1 MLLNIDIK
9 NFILV
14 EHLSLDFSKGLHVLT
29 GETGA
34 GKSIWVDAMKLALGD
49 RADPTV
55 IRQGQERCDINLTFD
70 ISHNTQAQAWLKEHQ
85 FDSENDFGECL
96 IRRIIPAQG
105 ASRNTVNG
113 VPCPL
118 HLIRDLAE
126 LLITIHGQHDQYTLL
141 RSDGQQQ
148 QVDRFARNEKF
159 LSEIQ
164 DLFTQWQQLE
174 NQITEIKSALKN
186 RQSELELLKF
196 QSAEFAQLSM
206 KENEWEELSQLH
218 RNMHHSNQWRNQLE
232 KVQLLLTEH
241 EENAMLKQLYQ
252 VLNLLNSVKLE
263 DDHLKNIINLM
274 QEASV
279 LIQEAGSEL
288 DDLTQ
293 AWVFDPEK
301 LMAVEQ
307 RLNKIHDLSRKHK
320 VNPQALFTV
329 QNHLEKRIEQLE
341 NGEQALLQLENQQQN
356 IVDNFNRI
364 AEKLTK
370 SREKALKKL
379 NQEVTDWMQQLG
391 MQGGSFKII
400 LEKIEQPIHPL
411 GLEKIRFLVS
421 TNPGQTPQQI
431 QKMASGGEL
440 SRLHLALQA
449 IIAEENHTP
458 TLIFDEVDVG
468 IGGATAVVVGKLLR
482 QLGEKTQVLCITHL
496 PQVAAFGHQ
505 HYQVN
510 KTIAKTH
517 STSSIALLTHGQRIE
532 ELARMLGGSQLTS
545 QIVAHA
551 QELLEKVSSD

>member
-14 EHLSLDFSKGLHVLT
+14 DHLKLDFSQGLHVSR
-29 GETGA
+29 ETGA

-49 RADPTV
+49 RADPAA
-55 IRQGQERCDINLTFD
+55 IRQGQERCDISLTFD
-70 ISHNTQAQAWLKEHQ
+70 VRHNTQAQAWLKEHQ
-85 FDSENDFGECL
+85 FDVEKDTVECL
-96 IRRIIPAQG
+96 IRRTIPTQG
-105 ASRNTVNG
+105 PSRSTVNG

-148 QVDRFARNEKF
+148 QVDRFAHNEK
-159 LSEIQ
+159 LLEEIQ
-164 DLFTQWQQLE
+164 NLFAEWQQLE
-174 NQITEIKSALKN
+174 HQLIEIKSSLKN

-196 QSAEFAQLSM
+196 QSAEFAQLSL

-218 RNMHHSNQWRNQLE
+218 RNMHHSNQWRSQLE
-232 KVQLLLTEH
+232 KVQLLVTEH

-252 VLNLLNSVKLE
+252 ALNLLNTVKLE
-263 DDHLKNIINLM
+263 DAHLKNIINLLKEASVLM
-274 QEASV
+274 QEAS
-279 LIQEAGSEL
+279 SEL
-288 DDLTQ
+288 DDLIQ

-301 LMAVEQ
+301 LIGVEQ

-320 VNPQALFTV
+320 VNPQALITV
-329 QNHLEKRIEQLE
+329 HHHLENRIKQLE
-341 NGEQALLQLENQQQN
+341 NAEQASTELENQQKG
-356 IVDNFNRI
+356 IIDKFNRI
-364 AEKLTK
+364 AEQLTK
-370 SREKALKKL
+370 NREQALKKL
-379 NQEVTDWMQQLG
+379 NQEITDWMQKLG

-400 LEKIEQPIHPL
+400 LERIEQPIHPL

-421 TNPGQTPQQI
+421 TNPGQTPQPI

-468 IGGATAVVVGKLLR
+468 IGGK
-482 QLGEKTQVLCITHL
+482 
-496 PQVAAFGHQ
+496 PPW
-505 HYQVN
+505 
-510 KTIAKTH
+510 
-517 STSSIALLTHGQRIE
+517 S
-532 ELARMLGGSQLTS
+532 LANC
-545 QIVAHA
+545 
-551 QELLEKVSSD
+551 